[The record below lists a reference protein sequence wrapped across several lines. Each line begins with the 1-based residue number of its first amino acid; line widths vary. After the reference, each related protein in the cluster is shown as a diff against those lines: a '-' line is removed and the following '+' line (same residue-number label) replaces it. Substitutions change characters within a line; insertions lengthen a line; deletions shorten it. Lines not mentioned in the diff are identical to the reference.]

1 MGKNDLPRT
10 PPIYYDYAN
19 SEVSQYQPGAIHCHD
34 NDLVDYFARYL
45 IEEALSVYQFT
56 LPDEWADNYF
66 KFVLLCM
73 GYISVVK
80 TDKFGVIPQG
90 CGLYGYN
97 IFYQPTHAIISNPL
111 LRGNLRPQIGK
122 ECTIIK
128 LQPNYCGILDIVYHY
143 AGLMACAAE
152 TTTVNLINSKFSYVF
167 FAENKAQAETMKK
180 LYDNFSSGEPA
191 TVTDKNLLTDDGKPK
206 WQLFTQNVQQ
216 SYIADRSL
224 QTIRRLHEMFCNEIG
239 IPNTNEDKAER
250 LLTDEVNAN
259 NIETIA
265 KATMWMEEMKKG
277 MEETNKMFG
286 TNLSVKMR
294 EYPQSMIFPLKAGD
308 KTMVGD

>member
-1 MGKNDLPRT
+1 MKLP
-10 PPIYYDYAN
+10 IMYDYAN
-19 SEVSQYQPGAIHCHD
+19 AQMSQVQPGTIHCHD
-34 NDLVDYFARYL
+34 NELVNFYARYL
-45 IEEALSVYQFT
+45 MQEALSVYQFE
-56 LPDEWADNYF
+56 LPKEWADNYF
-66 KFVLLCM
+66 KYVLLCM
-73 GYISVVK
+73 GYIAIVK

-97 IFYQPTHAIISNPL
+97 VFYQPTHAIIANPL
-111 LRGNLRPQIGK
+111 LRGNIRPRIGK
-122 ECTIIK
+122 ECAIIR
-128 LQPNYCGILDIVYHY
+128 LQPNYCGIIDIVYHY
-143 AGLMACAAE
+143 ANLMACAAE
-152 TTTVNLINSKFSYVF
+152 TTSVNLINSKFSYVF

-180 LYDNFSSGEPA
+180 LFDNFSSGQPA

-224 QTIRRLHEMFCNEIG
+224 QTIRRLHELFCNEIG

-265 KATMWMEEMKKG
+265 KATMWQEEMQRG
-277 MEETNKMFG
+277 MDVANEMFG
-286 TNLSVKMR
+286 LNLSVKLR
-294 EYPQSMIFPLKAGD
+294 EYDDKYLFPMKTGD
-308 KTMVGD
+308 KPMVGD